1 VDTTIDKGI
10 RVLSEQSK
18 IIISLSPDGDSAAL
32 IHPSGLVYAYGSRVE
47 ITTTD
52 GNGNTKFAKM
62 FYKGVSFT
70 SDTSA
75 LVYLVDQAGTRT
87 TSDTFSDLGGDFSIP
102 VFLYNAHYGPN
113 MIPECTKILRQAQY
127 WITEDGTENWVVNG
141 IRVSQTA
148 DGLVRVGRGTSKYQI
163 RTSPNNGTATIT
175 TPSVHSTASI
185 GVPSTNN
192 SSGPHLF
199 VKRGERRLH
208 SDGLTFIVRNAGHAS
223 GFDEF
228 NQLKVY

>member
-1 VDTTIDKGI
+1 
-10 RVLSEQSK
+10 
-18 IIISLSPDGDSAAL
+18 
-32 IHPSGLVYAYGSRVE
+32 
-47 ITTTD
+47 
-52 GNGNTKFAKM
+52 M

-113 MIPECTKILRQAQY
+113 MIHECTKILRQAQY

-148 DGLVRVGRGTSKYQI
+148 DGLVR
-163 RTSPNNGTATIT
+163 
-175 TPSVHSTASI
+175 
-185 GVPSTNN
+185 
-192 SSGPHLF
+192 
-199 VKRGERRLH
+199 
-208 SDGLTFIVRNAGHAS
+208 
-223 GFDEF
+223 
-228 NQLKVY
+228 